1 MHFIWVSMYLAGK
14 FNASFWRRENRIKRS
29 SESRKGRR
37 AKEYLH
43 FPVIFFK
50 KPWVLARQLPK
61 KVIRTTAFFQNE
73 ARFKTLRLKRSFICT
88 STKSMENRRNKSHY
102 CGCRKNWI
110 LRKRISRDWY
120 SNRWLVVSILL
131 FIPFLQNIGNFYNRW
146 SGSYKEKI
154 TRAKSWMA
162 LALLKFSLFW
172 NRSRQPVSYSVLLC
186 SIGITSYSSAFCHK
200 VRGNLTRK
208 WPPHNVIF

>member
-14 FNASFWRRENRIKRS
+14 FNASFWRRESRIKRS

-50 KPWVLARQLPK
+50 KPWVLARQLTK

-88 STKSMENRRNKSHY
+88 STKSVENRKNKSHY

-131 FIPFLQNIGNFYNRW
+131 FIPFRQNIGNFYNRW
-146 SGSYKEKI
+146 SGLIQGKNYTRKKLNGSSSSQIFTILKPI
-154 TRAKSWMA
+154 TSASF
-162 LALLKFSLFW
+162 LFSPSMFYW
-172 NRSRQPVSYSVLLC
+172 NHVILLC
-186 SIGITSYSSAFCHK
+186 VLPQSSWQLNTEMAAS
-200 VRGNLTRK
+200 
-208 WPPHNVIF
+208 

>member
-88 STKSMENRRNKSHY
+88 STNSMENRKNKSHY

-146 SGSYKEKI
+146 SGLIQGKNY
-154 TRAKSWMA
+154 TRKKLNGSSSSQIFTI
-162 LALLKFSLFW
+162 LKPIMSASFLFSPSMFYW
-172 NRSRQPVSYSVLLC
+172 NHVILLC
-186 SIGITSYSSAFCHK
+186 VLPQSSWQLNTEMAAS
-200 VRGNLTRK
+200 
-208 WPPHNVIF
+208 